1 MVLHSCSSGV
11 GAVTR
16 ALVGAY
22 VRYWRQPIDGLAR
35 CEVPA
40 MIEPDD
46 LESLADVVDS
56 LLARCGMSAFVRGG
70 YVYPDQ
76 IKMRIDWRCKSTRQQ
91 RIDFNRL
98 MKRSIP
104 YNGGIDAKSLD
115 VILLHTGD

>member
-1 MVLHSCSSGV
+1 
-11 GAVTR
+11 
-16 ALVGAY
+16 
-22 VRYWRQPIDGLAR
+22 
-35 CEVPA
+35 